1 MSILE
6 NWAEHGQRLFLVFG
20 VQNTFTFNR
29 NNRKVRSW
37 FKLASTSKP
46 PLDITKKISIK
57 KNCLSAVEKEIDEN
71 PGLSTKRKYI
81 KYNLLAISR
90 TRSAFLR

>member
-1 MSILE
+1 VSILE

-29 NNRKVRSW
+29 KVRSW
-37 FKLASTSKP
+37 FKLASMSKP

-57 KNCLSAVEKEIDEN
+57 KNFLSAVEKEIDEN
-71 PGLSTKRKYI
+71 PGLSTKKKYI